1 MLKTSVR
8 AEGVEPT
15 LKEPKSFVL
24 TTTYAP
30 SKNSLFSRTR
40 NRIFE
45 IKFKMINC
53 AIKNTDEKLALTAD
67 KSLYIKI
74 LYNYKQINYLKRPKF
89 NMKQTLFSTV
99 AATGVEPATF
109 TLWGCYATTYTSLRC
124 L

>member
-1 MLKTSVR
+1 
-8 AEGVEPT
+8 
-15 LKEPKSFVL
+15 
-24 TTTYAP
+24 
-30 SKNSLFSRTR
+30 
-40 NRIFE
+40 
-45 IKFKMINC
+45 MINC

-124 L
+124 LWKNLHILTDLEEQSKMNLINHYI